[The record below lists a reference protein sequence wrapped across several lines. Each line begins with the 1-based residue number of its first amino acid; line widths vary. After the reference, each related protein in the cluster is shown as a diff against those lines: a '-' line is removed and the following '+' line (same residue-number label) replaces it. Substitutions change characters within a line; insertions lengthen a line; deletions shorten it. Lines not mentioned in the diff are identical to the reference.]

1 MITTYPEFL
10 AVCESKCKMYKTI
23 PDRYLSIEGQQ
34 VYALYNA
41 VEFNA
46 CFASD
51 ATELLEMLSE
61 DETVANAAQFAGSE
75 LRKIR
80 RCLERLAKTEQVKNA

>member
-1 MITTYPEFL
+1 MIKTYPEFL
-10 AVCESKCKMYKTI
+10 EVCESKCKLYKTI

-34 VYALYNA
+34 VNALYNA
-41 VEFNA
+41 VQFNA

-51 ATELLEMLSE
+51 AAELLDMLNE
-61 DETVANAAQFAGSE
+61 DEAVETAAKFADSE

-80 RCLERLAKTEQVKNA
+80 RCLERLAAAEAGKNE

>member
-51 ATELLEMLSE
+51 ATELLDMLNE
-61 DETVANAAQFAGSE
+61 DETVANAEQYAGSE

-80 RCLERLAKTEQVKNA
+80 RCLERLAKTESVKNA

>member
-10 AVCESKCKMYKTI
+10 AVCESKCKVYKTI

-34 VYALYNA
+34 VCALYNA
-41 VEFNA
+41 VQFNA

-51 ATELLEMLSE
+51 ARELLEMLSE
-61 DETVANAAQFAGSE
+61 DEAIENVAQFAGSE

-80 RCLERLAKTEQVKNA
+80 RCLERLAKTESVKNA